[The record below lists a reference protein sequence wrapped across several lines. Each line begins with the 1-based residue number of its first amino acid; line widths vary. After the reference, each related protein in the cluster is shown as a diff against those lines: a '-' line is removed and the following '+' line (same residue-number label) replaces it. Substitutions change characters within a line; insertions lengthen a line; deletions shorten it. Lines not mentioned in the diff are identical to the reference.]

1 MFRDFNNF
9 EIHLKEIYG
18 DINKERTIE
27 RKLTALR

>member
-1 MFRDFNNF
+1 MFRDFDNF
-9 EIHLKEIYG
+9 KVYLKDIYR